1 MLTNCYRQCQ
11 QYSKEQ
17 TMLKNNLLSKQDNC
31 LQFFYKGYVLD
42 FPSEYGRIVLRER
55 KAQMDFFQAMQFRCL
70 CV

>member
-17 TMLKNNLLSKQDNC
+17 TMLKNNLLSKLGNY

-55 KAQMDFFQAMQFRCL
+55 KVQMNVYQALQFRCL